1 MFLSK
6 KERDETIW
14 ACRFCMMCNCAD
26 RVAQVVRRESYTPRG
41 RGAIMFALESGL
53 LEYDEGV
60 VDIMYTTLNDR
71 LLQHWCVGNYDHEEL
86 VIDMRARLFKKGL
99 APEEVVA
106 FANRIKKNPIKGE
119 NPENILSG
127 AGVTMDSD
135 SDTLLFCGSAALNS
149 QQSTLICAGKLFNQ
163 ACVPFKVLSDEPS
176 SGWALYQLGDFE
188 GAKQLSKRVAKKIR
202 DCRVSKVVALDADS
216 YRMLMGRTTRF
227 GGDIKGIK
235 VHHINALMADWFKN
249 NQIPVA
255 GRISDTVTYHDPCVL
270 ARFFE
275 DVDSPRLILS
285 KILKNPLK
293 EMASSKKLANCC
305 GAGGMLPLHRPDV
318 ADQVT
323 GLRIDEAVETGA
335 SVLVS
340 GCPRCDDKFK
350 QSISARGQD
359 GLRIVNLVELVAEA
373 AGLTFTTNP
382 NH

>member
-26 RVAQVVRRESYTPRG
+26 RVAQIVRRESYTPRG

-106 FANRIKKNPIKGE
+106 FTNRVKKNPVKGE
-119 NPENILSG
+119 NPEKILSD
-127 AGVTMDSD
+127 AGVVMDVN
-135 SDTLLFCGSAALNS
+135 SDTLLFCGSAVLNS
-149 QQSTLICAGKLFNQ
+149 EQSTLISAGKLFNQ
-163 ACVPFKVLSDEPS
+163 AGMPFKVLPDEPS

-188 GAKQLSKRVAKKIR
+188 GAKQLSKTVAKKIR
-202 DCRVSKVVALDADS
+202 DCRVSKVVVLDADG
-216 YRMLMGRTTRF
+216 YRMLMGRTGRF
-227 GGDIKGIK
+227 GGDLKGIK
-235 VHHINALMADWFKN
+235 VQHINALMADWFKH

-255 GRISDTVTYHDPCVL
+255 GKILDIVTYHDPCVL

-275 DVDSPRLILS
+275 DIDSPRLILS

-293 EMASSKKLANCC
+293 EMASNKKLANCC